1 MSPSKFNWCGKLSE
15 ALRCNSMFLALPI
28 QLLTLVGN
36 VVSVSLEYFQQ
47 HVLTFEIG
55 KTLLAGLLS

>member
-1 MSPSKFNWCGKLSE
+1 
-15 ALRCNSMFLALPI
+15 MFLALPI